1 MQADVA
7 TASSS
12 VEEIAVPD
20 PSPSEPV
27 TAAMTIRPKSVSAGD
42 TVEIVVNIR
51 IASAHF
57 IHAKDHA
64 DVPFVPVAV
73 NTTLPE
79 GLTPIG
85 DWQFPTP
92 EKGAEAR
99 SCTVI
104 LCCCDVH

>member
-1 MQADVA
+1 
-7 TASSS
+7 
-12 VEEIAVPD
+12 
-20 PSPSEPV
+20 
-27 TAAMTIRPKSVSAGD
+27 MTIRPKSVSAGD

-92 EKGAEAR
+92 EKGRGSSLVYRDSLLLRR
-99 SCTVI
+99 SLKVDSRLQAGNANCGRRAPVPGM
-104 LCCCDVH
+104 HG